1 MTSLVL
7 LNGKL
12 IGWGE
17 EALRR
22 AEAKYDLTIKKDFD
36 IKVE

>member
-1 MTSLVL
+1 

-17 EALRR
+17 ESLRR
-22 AEAKYDLTIKKDFD
+22 TIDKYDLTIKKDFD
-36 IKVE
+36 IKVD